1 MKIWAESLKKTS
13 WCIKLKE
20 VQLICIKK
28 TWFTTLHMFQM
39 QTQMTSCPTWESELA
54 KLAIGTSTSSFI
66 FDPEPEFSDSS
77 LQVCLLCNMPL
88 FCSVIYCVHP
98 SFANQDCPYFS
109 HSGQSDVWVNGTQ
122 PRQLSGCL
130 NTDPAWSHLKSSF
143 KGWFGR
149 ILLPLGLQPVHLVGP
164 PRGM

>member
-1 MKIWAESLKKTS
+1 
-13 WCIKLKE
+13 
-20 VQLICIKK
+20 
-28 TWFTTLHMFQM
+28 MFYNLAHVSDM

-54 KLAIGTSTSSFI
+54 KLAIGTSSSSFI

-77 LQVCLLCNMPL
+77 LQVCLLCNMSL

-109 HSGQSDVWVNGTQ
+109 HSGQPDVWVNGTQ

-130 NTDPAWSHLKSSF
+130 NTDPASSQLIIKF
-143 KGWFGR
+143 YS
-149 ILLPLGLQPVHLVGP
+149 LDPA
-164 PRGM
+164 